1 MMTVTQGNGFDQ
13 TVAARVEARL
23 AGAGKTGRLE
33 ATHGEGRT

>member
-1 MMTVTQGNGFDQ
+1 MMTVTHGSGFDQ
-13 TVAARVEARL
+13 TVAALL